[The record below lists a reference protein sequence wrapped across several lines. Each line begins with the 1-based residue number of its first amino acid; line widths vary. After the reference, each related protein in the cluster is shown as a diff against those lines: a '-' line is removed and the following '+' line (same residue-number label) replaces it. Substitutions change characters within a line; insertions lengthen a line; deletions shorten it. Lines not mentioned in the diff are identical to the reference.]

1 MTGVVWMVVD
11 GRAKA
16 KGCVHRGKRGATG
29 RRPTDFVAG
38 WRRWTAGPRRP
49 RLCCAGAAAGAAGR
63 APHPPSWRRNRWTGL
78 MGRLLDGA
86 YLLASS
92 TSLTRGLGQAPQRA
106 GSTSDTVRARPA
118 RHSAGQPASQPVNRS
133 MGSARLAQWNCRAR
147 QGTTTARWANVAGWA
162 GRQAQSTH
170 SDEFHTEARLA
181 PPVLPDSFAHDPSLF
196 ARSLVIDCPSLP
208 PPPRPG
214 THDI

>member
-1 MTGVVWMVVD
+1 
-11 GRAKA
+11 
-16 KGCVHRGKRGATG
+16 
-29 RRPTDFVAG
+29 
-38 WRRWTAGPRRP
+38 
-49 RLCCAGAAAGAAGR
+49 
-63 APHPPSWRRNRWTGL
+63 
-78 MGRLLDGA
+78 
-86 YLLASS
+86 
-92 TSLTRGLGQAPQRA
+92 
-106 GSTSDTVRARPA
+106 
-118 RHSAGQPASQPVNRS
+118 

-214 THDI
+214 THGYLDRWMEDRRSCGLGPARSGAPRAAEGGHLRGPGWRHGPRNDKTHGRCMATVRRVPAADHLSCGLGCTRTPTSAHLSRRR